1 MKRRFKFFFR
11 AIVLVFVALPLCFVG
26 FLLGVLIS
34 PIRAGIQAGIDWME
48 TPPE

>member
-1 MKRRFKFFFR
+1 MNNILFALKTL
-11 AIVLVFVALPLCFVG
+11 ALVVALPICFVG

-34 PIRAGIQAGIDWME
+34 PIRAGIVAGMDWME